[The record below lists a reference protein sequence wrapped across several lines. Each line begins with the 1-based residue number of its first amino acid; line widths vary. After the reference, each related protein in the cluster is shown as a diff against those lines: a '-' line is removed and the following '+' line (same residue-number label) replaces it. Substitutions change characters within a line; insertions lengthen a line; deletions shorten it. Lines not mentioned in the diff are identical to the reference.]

1 MMKLSRETWILLL
14 TGAAAAAAL
23 ALGVAAFRLARHEEE
38 FRKEELRSLLKSECR
53 LFAGRC
59 RQALDAERRELAELA
74 AGAVPSVAG
83 IREAV
88 GREPLFTAGF
98 LARRDGTLLYPEPGS
113 SWARR
118 YGELFAGLVSARD
131 AESTQFSNVVMPSD
145 SALLYQTR
153 NGTTC
158 AGSSR
163 WRGPSAVPGW
173 KTAPMCSGKRR
184 RSRFRRLPLPYR
196 SSRVK
201 SVPSG
206 RRLRPKLLRQW
217 KWRRTPLPRHRRIRR
232 G

>member
-88 GREPLFTAGF
+88 G
-98 LARRDGTLLYPEPGS
+98 
-113 SWARR
+113 
-118 YGELFAGLVSARD
+118 
-131 AESTQFSNVVMPSD
+131 
-145 SALLYQTR
+145 
-153 NGTTC
+153 
-158 AGSSR
+158 
-163 WRGPSAVPGW
+163 
-173 KTAPMCSGKRR
+173 
-184 RSRFRRLPLPYR
+184 
-196 SSRVK
+196 
-201 SVPSG
+201 
-206 RRLRPKLLRQW
+206 
-217 KWRRTPLPRHRRIRR
+217 
-232 G
+232 

>member
-113 SWARR
+113 GWARR
-118 YGELFAGLVSARD
+118 YGELFAGRA
-131 AESTQFSNVVMPSD
+131 
-145 SALLYQTR
+145 TR
-153 NGTTC
+153 RANSFPT
-158 AGSSR
+158 
-163 WRGPSAVPGW
+163 W
-173 KTAPMCSGKRR
+173 
-184 RSRFRRLPLPYR
+184 
-196 SSRVK
+196 
-201 SVPSG
+201 
-206 RRLRPKLLRQW
+206 
-217 KWRRTPLPRHRRIRR
+217 
-232 G
+232 